1 MVLTYLACLR
11 SLNDGLKFFVRC
23 APYNQFRAEPDIEA
37 RRGAVTS
44 PQEPIPAKNCSFCA
58 ARDMPLASRNR

>member
-1 MVLTYLACLR
+1 MT
-11 SLNDGLKFFVRC
+11 VRR

-37 RRGAVTS
+37 KRGAVATF
-44 PQEPIPAKNCSFCA
+44 QEPVSAKNCSFCA